1 MNMLDMLARNL
12 IHQLNPKVFL
22 ATGFANLVPV
32 DFNEKFVNGLLYLLS
47 SMIFPTALGYTLP
60 LFMTQAVMEKAM
72 RVKGIMQM
80 HGLKEVHYWVANMLT
95 SFVLFVFIYTAFYV
109 SGRWVFEIGIFSAT
123 DSMLMVGLSH
133 QHSLNFLW
141 CWNQIG
147 LAVILQMLVS
157 SHLGGDSITI
167 KIRQDE
173 GAEPVVMGPLVL
185 LDAPWSEQK
194 QKKDTDLP
202 ASFSLPEKK

>member
-1 MNMLDMLARNL
+1 MTIADIPHL
-12 IHQLNPKVFL
+12 IERMQKGQVLQRGWLGVQFEPSFLGPGAKISSTPKDGVAAKVGMRKGDVIL
-22 ATGFANLVPV
+22 EV
-32 DFNEKFVNGLLYLLS
+32 DGV
-47 SMIFPTALGYTLP
+47 
-60 LFMTQAVMEKAM
+60 AVMN
-72 RVKGIMQM
+72 GP
-80 HGLKEVHYWVANMLT
+80 H
-95 SFVLFVFIYTAFYV
+95 F
-109 SGRWVFEIGIFSAT
+109 
-123 DSMLMVGLSH
+123 
-133 QHSLNFLW
+133 
-141 CWNQIG
+141 
-147 LAVILQMLVS
+147 QMLVS